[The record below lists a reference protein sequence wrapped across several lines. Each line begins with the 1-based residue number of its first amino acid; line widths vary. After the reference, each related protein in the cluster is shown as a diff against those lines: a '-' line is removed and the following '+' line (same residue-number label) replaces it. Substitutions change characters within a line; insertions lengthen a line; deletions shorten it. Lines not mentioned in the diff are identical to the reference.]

1 MNKTVRSVLLS
12 ALLVTMLLLATAG
25 GCDEKNDQQNTACID
40 YNNCINQKK
49 AQNVPDDKAKELCG
63 PNPCGPFGGTKTN
76 PNTTK
81 DSNNTNGT

>member
-63 PNPCGPFGGTKTN
+63 PNPCGGVWTGAAPK
-76 PNTTK
+76 NTTN
-81 DSNNTNGT
+81 DGNNTNGT